1 MFPASRIPRP
11 LLRALDAAVEF
22 ATLGEVRL
30 ESGWEE
36 RAWLEDEGLR
46 SEWFREDSPPA
57 PRSQLPRARARFRP
71 VTPAGRLALEAASAA
86 ERASRP
92 PVCSGARSARAAEC
106 AARRRRRARSGSVE
120 PQPQPCLWDGGE
132 S

>member
-36 RAWLEDEGLR
+36 LAWFEDEGLR
-46 SEWFREDSPPA
+46 SEWFREDSPPT
-57 PRSQLPRARARFRP
+57 PRSQLPRARAQFRP
-71 VTPAGRLALEAASAA
+71 VTPAGRLALEAANAA
-86 ERASRP
+86 ELASRP
-92 PVCSGARSARAAEC
+92 PVCSGARGARAAEG
-106 AARRRRRARSGSVE
+106 ATGPRRRARAGSVE
-120 PQPQPCLWDGGE
+120 PRPQPCLWEG
-132 S
+132 

>member
-11 LLRALDAAVEF
+11 LLRALDVAVEF

-36 RAWLEDEGLR
+36 LAWFEDEGLR
-46 SEWFREDSPPA
+46 TEWFREDSPPA
-57 PRSQLPRARARFRP
+57 PRSQLPRARAPFGP
-71 VTPAGRLALEAASAA
+71 VTPAGRMALEAANAA

-92 PVCSGARSARAAEC
+92 PVCSGARSARAAEG
-106 AARRRRRARSGSVE
+106 AARVYRRVRAGSVE
-120 PQPQPCLWDGGE
+120 PPAQPCLWEG
-132 S
+132 

>member
-11 LLRALDAAVEF
+11 LLRALDVAVEF

-36 RAWLEDEGLR
+36 LAWLEDEGLR
-46 SEWFREDSPPA
+46 SEWFREHSPPA
-57 PRSQLPRARARFRP
+57 PRSQLPRTRAPFKP
-71 VTPAGRLALEAASAA
+71 VTPAGRLALEAANEA

-92 PVCSGARSARAAEC
+92 PVCSGARGARAAEG
-106 AARRRRRARSGSVE
+106 APRPYRRVRAGSVE
-120 PQPQPCLWDGGE
+120 PQPQPCLWEG
-132 S
+132 